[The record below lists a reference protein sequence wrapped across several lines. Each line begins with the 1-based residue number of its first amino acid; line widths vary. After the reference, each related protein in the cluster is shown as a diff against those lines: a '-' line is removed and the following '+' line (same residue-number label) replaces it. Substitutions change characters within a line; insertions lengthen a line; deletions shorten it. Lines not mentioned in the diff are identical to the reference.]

1 MGTETPVILRKFEL
15 LIRPRIPK
23 RLFLMTLRHCL
34 SLACAAALAACTA
47 SKNPYAATNKSYKAQ
62 VKAYAAALRA
72 TPPPTP
78 GGDSLL
84 GKYWVGTTNF
94 NLRKPN
100 YVVIHHTAQDSTAQT
115 LKTFTLTRTQVSAHY
130 VIGRDG
136 RVYHML
142 NDYLRAWHGG
152 VARWGNNTDLNSCSI
167 GIELDNNGT
176 EPFAEPQITSL
187 LHILAGL
194 KKNYGIPTAN
204 FIGHADIAPSRKND
218 PSARFPWKRL
228 ADSGFGLW
236 YDAGPLPSPFGP
248 DSAAALAGRL
258 LAPRLLEPAETAPTT
273 LLPVDTSRVD
283 AQLARLNGPITVFN
297 PREALRIIG
306 YDTRDLPAAIRAFKL
321 HFIPQNVSGPLT
333 DADNRILYN
342 LYRKCL

>member
-1 MGTETPVILRKFEL
+1 MKAYLPSLCFAA
-15 LIRPRIPK
+15 
-23 RLFLMTLRHCL
+23 TLAL
-34 SLACAAALAACTA
+34 SACAA
-47 SKNPYAATNKSYKAQ
+47 SKNPYATTNKSYKAQ
-62 VKAYAAALRA
+62 VKAYAEALRA
-72 TPPPTP
+72 TPVITP
-78 GGDSLL
+78 GADSLL

-115 LKTFTLTRTQVSAHY
+115 LKTFTMVSTQVSAHY

-152 VARWGNNTDLNSCSI
+152 VAKWGNTTDINSSSI
-167 GIELDNNGT
+167 GIELDNNGI
-176 EPFAEPQITSL
+176 EPFAEAQITSL
-187 LHILAGL
+187 MHILAGL
-194 KKNYGIPTAN
+194 KKAYGIPTAN

-218 PSARFPWKRL
+218 PSALFPWKRL
-228 ADSGFGLW
+228 ADNGFGLW
-236 YDAGPLPSPFGP
+236 YDAGPLPSPFVA

-258 LAPRLLEPAETAPTT
+258 LTPPLPTADDVPTASIQ
-273 LLPVDTSRVD
+273 PVDTSRVD
-283 AQLARLNGPITVFN
+283 AQLARLNSPITVFS

-321 HFIPQNVSGPLT
+321 HFIQQNVGAPLT

-342 LYRKCL
+342 LYKKCL

>member
-1 MGTETPVILRKFEL
+1 
-15 LIRPRIPK
+15 
-23 RLFLMTLRHCL
+23 MTFRYCL
-34 SLACAAALAACTA
+34 GLACAAALAACA
-47 SKNPYAATNKSYKAQ
+47 APNPYALTNKSYKAQ
-62 VKAYAAALRA
+62 VKAYAAALQA

-100 YVVIHHTAQDSTAQT
+100 FVVIHHTAQDSTAQT
-115 LKTFTLTRTQVSAHY
+115 LKTFTLPRTEVSAHY

-152 VARWGNNTDLNSCSI
+152 VARWGNTTDLNSCSI

-176 EPFAEPQITSL
+176 EPFAEPQLTSL

-194 KKNYGIPTAN
+194 KKAYGIPAAN

-228 ADSGFGLW
+228 ADNGFGLW
-236 YDAGPLPSPFGP
+236 YDAGPLPTPFGP

-258 LAPRLLEPAETAPTT
+258 LTLPRPETDETALTNAM
-273 LLPVDTSRVD
+273 PVDTSQVD

-297 PREALRIIG
+297 SREALRIIG

-321 HFIPQNVSGPLT
+321 HFIPQNVSGALT
-333 DADNRILYN
+333 EADQRILYN
-342 LYRKCL
+342 LYKKYL

>member
-1 MGTETPVILRKFEL
+1 MQRFSKLTCFVLP
-15 LIRPRIPK
+15 
-23 RLFLMTLRHCL
+23 C
-34 SLACAAALAACTA
+34 ALAACA
-47 SKNPYAATNKSYKAQ
+47 VQKNPYAATNQSYKAQ
-62 VKAYAAALRA
+62 VKAYAEALRA
-72 TPPPTP
+72 MPPPTP
-78 GGDSLL
+78 GADSLL

-115 LKTFTLTRTQVSAHY
+115 LKTFTMPSTQVSAHY

-152 VARWGNNTDLNSCSI
+152 VARWGNTTDINSASI
-167 GIELDNNGT
+167 GIELDNNGI
-176 EPFAEPQITSL
+176 EPFAEAQITSL
-187 LHILAGL
+187 MHILGGL
-194 KKNYGIPTAN
+194 KKAYGIPTAN

-218 PSARFPWKRL
+218 PSALFPWKRL
-228 ADSGFGLW
+228 AANGFGLW
-236 YDAGPLPSPFGP
+236 YDAGPLPSPFVA
-248 DSAAALAGRL
+248 DSAAALADRL
-258 LAPRLLEPAETAPTT
+258 LTPPLPAPDDVPMAAI
-273 LLPVDTSRVD
+273 LPVDTSKVD
-283 AQLARLNGPITVFN
+283 AQLARLNGPITVFS

-321 HFIPQNVSGPLT
+321 HFIQQNVGAPLN

-342 LYRKCL
+342 LYKKCL